1 VAEQKI
7 DVDEVWGRLVGARQA
22 YERARE
28 QLRNLELGVNRVESG
43 QKKQELIKM
52 YERQRVEAT
61 EDISTCMLIYQ
72 EAARARD
79 AESSAQL
86 TTTNLEI
93 SKGMKRW
100 TVAIVIATAIQA
112 VTAVIQ
118 TYFSVK
124 GCH

>member
-1 VAEQKI
+1 MAEQKI